1 MAIVRFDPFRTTREF
16 DRLTDQFLGLVSAAD
31 RDTGF
36 APAYDIEQH
45 DEHTYVINIALPGV
59 AEDAIELTTHEGVLT
74 VTSKAAPT
82 TKDGVKALY
91 KGISAGRFERRFQL
105 AEHVEVAEA
114 RMERG
119 ILSIKLVRN
128 VPEALKPRTIQVM
141 AGPDAP
147 RVVEQAA

>member
-16 DRLTDQFLGLVSAAD
+16 DRLANQFLGLVSTAD

-36 APAYDIEQH
+36 APAYDIDQH
-45 DEHTYVINIALPGV
+45 DEHTYVISLALPGV
-59 AEDAIELTTHEGVLT
+59 AEDAVELTTHDGVLSIS
-74 VTSKAAPT
+74 SKAAPA
-82 TKDGVKALY
+82 TKEGVKPLY
-91 KGISAGRFERRFQL
+91 KGISVGRFERRFQL

-141 AGPDAP
+141 GGSETP

>member
-16 DRLTDQFLGLVSAAD
+16 DRLANQFLGLASSAD

-45 DEHTYVINIALPGV
+45 GEHSYVINMALPGV
-59 AEDAIELTTHEGVLT
+59 AEDAVELTVHDAVLT
-74 VTSKAAPT
+74 VASKSEPAA
-82 TKDGVKALY
+82 KADVKTLY
-91 KGISAGRFERRFQL
+91 KGISVGRFERRFQL
-105 AEHVEVAEA
+105 AEHVEVDEA

-128 VPEALKPRTIQVM
+128 VPEALKPRTIEVVS
-141 AGPDAP
+141 GPSAAP
-147 RVVEQAA
+147 AVAQAA

>member
-1 MAIVRFDPFRTTREF
+1 MAIVRFDPFRTSRDF
-16 DRLTDQFLGLVSAAD
+16 DRLANQFLGLVSAAD

-45 DEHTYVINIALPGV
+45 DERTYVISIALPGV

-74 VTSKAAPT
+74 VASKSGPAS
-82 TKDGVKALY
+82 KDGVKTLY
-91 KGISAGRFERRFQL
+91 KGISVGRFERRFQL

-114 RMERG
+114 RLERG

-128 VPEALKPRTIQVM
+128 LPEALKPRTIQVM
-141 AGPDAP
+141 SGATAAP
-147 RVVEQAA
+147 AVEQAA